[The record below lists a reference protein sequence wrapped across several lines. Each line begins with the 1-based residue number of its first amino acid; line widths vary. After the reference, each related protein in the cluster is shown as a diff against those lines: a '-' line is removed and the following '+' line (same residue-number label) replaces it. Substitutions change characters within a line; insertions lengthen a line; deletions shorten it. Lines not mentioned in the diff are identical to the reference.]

1 MYLPFRV
8 PHSRGKNHQRLLVH
22 REKVFV
28 MLLDRSRA
36 RDLRVLSMKPFHLFL
51 RVHYTFGWL
60 RSILVLRAAFP
71 FYKIPKLFHLFVPSS
86 NLSRVGNDLTLHD
99 AFYLPL

>member
-51 RVHYTFGWL
+51 RVPHALAGFP
-60 RSILVLRAAFP
+60 RIFILRAAFP
-71 FYKIPKLFHLFVPSS
+71 FHKVRKLFHRFIPSS
-86 NLSRVGNDLTLHD
+86 DLSRVGNDLTVD
-99 AFYLPL
+99 DPVYLPF